1 MDAGPRPE
9 LKAQTERRERLVG
22 IALMAGA
29 LLCFSGLD
37 ATAKWLNRSIDPMM
51 TVWARY
57 VGSVLIVSLAINPW
71 TTPRLLHT
79 RRPWLQGV
87 RSLLLLLSTALNFI
101 TLQYLQLTETLSIMF
116 ATPLLVAL
124 FSGPVLGEWVG
135 PRRLVAIGVGFLGV
149 LVVTRPGL
157 GGMHPAALLSVVGA
171 CCYAFYGISTRMLAG
186 YDSSATTM
194 FYSGLAGVLIMMPAM
209 PLYWS
214 TPTSWMM
221 WGLMLLVGALGA
233 IGHWLLI
240 LAHARAPASV
250 LAPFIY
256 TQIVWMMALGYL
268 VFGDLPDR
276 FTLFGA
282 AIVIGSGLYLLYRER
297 VRGAEAQGA
306 KVQA

>member
-9 LKAQTERRERLVG
+9 LKAQTERRERLIG
-22 IALMAGA
+22 IALMGGA

-57 VGSVLIVSLAINPW
+57 VGSVMLVSLFINPW

-101 TLQYLQLTETLSIMF
+101 ALQYLQLTETLSIMF

-149 LVVTRPGL
+149 IVVTRPGL

-194 FYSGLAGVLIMMPAM
+194 FYSGLAGVLIMMPAL

-214 TPTSWMM
+214 TPASWTV
-221 WGLMLLVGALGA
+221 WGLMLLVGAFGA
-233 IGHWLLI
+233 LGHWLLI

-256 TQIVWMMALGYL
+256 TQIVAMTALGYL

-276 FTLFGA
+276 FTLLGA

-297 VRGAEAQGA
+297 VRGAQARGA
-306 KVQA
+306 KAQA